1 MDLTA
6 LSAEFPRDAVHW
18 RPQGKP
24 LSKDGRNP
32 VCMALAYI
40 DARDVMDRLDE
51 VCGTDRWQTEFMETP
66 KGRVICRIGILTENG
81 WVWKGDGA
89 GDTDVESEKGG
100 ISDALK
106 RAAVSWGIGR
116 YLYRLKSPW
125 VECEVGNN
133 GQWRKWT
140 QDPWTK
146 VSAPQAVQQP
156 RKPQAPPQPANAP
169 KAADEDVARASEYI
183 RAASDEDD
191 LMDRWRKLPA
201 HVAELAEVKATAKAR
216 KAQLAQKKDA
226 A

>member
-1 MDLTA
+1 MDLIPLA
-6 LSAEFPRDAVHW
+6 AEFSRDAVHW

-24 LSKDGRNP
+24 LVKTGSNP

-40 DARDVMDRLDE
+40 DARDVMDRLDG
-51 VCGTDRWQTEFMETP
+51 VCGPDRWQTEFVETA
-66 KGRVICRIGILTENG
+66 KGRVICRIGILTGNG

-89 GDTDVESEKGG
+89 GDTDVEGEKGG

-140 QDPWTK
+140 QDPWSK
-146 VSAPQAVQQP
+146 VRGSAPNPAANGPRPQSAPAPTDEAVT
-156 RKPQAPPQPANAP
+156 
-169 KAADEDVARASEYI
+169 RATEYL
-183 RAASDEDD
+183 AASTDADD
-191 LMDRWRKLPA
+191 LMDRWRKIPKP
-201 HVAELAEVKATAKAR
+201 VADHATVKAAAKAR
-216 KAQLAQKKDA
+216 KAELATKA

>member
-6 LSAEFPRDAVHW
+6 LGAEFPRDAVHW

-51 VCGTDRWQTEFMETP
+51 VCGPGRWQTEFTETA
-66 KGRVICRIGILTENG
+66 KGRVICRIGILTDNG

-89 GDTDVESEKGG
+89 GDTAVEGEKGG

-116 YLYRLKSPW
+116 YLYRFDSVW
-125 VECEVGNN
+125 VECEIGNN

-140 QDPWTK
+140 QDPWSK
-146 VSAPQAVQQP
+146 VKGAAKPASAQQQS
-156 RKPQAPPQPANAP
+156 KPQAANTP
-169 KAADEDVARASEYI
+169 KATQEDAARASDYLS
-183 RAASDEDD
+183 AAADQDD
-191 LMDRWRKLPA
+191 LMDRWRKLPV
-201 HVAELAEVKATAKAR
+201 HVAELPEVKATAKAR
-216 KAQLAQKKDA
+216 KAQLTQKKDA